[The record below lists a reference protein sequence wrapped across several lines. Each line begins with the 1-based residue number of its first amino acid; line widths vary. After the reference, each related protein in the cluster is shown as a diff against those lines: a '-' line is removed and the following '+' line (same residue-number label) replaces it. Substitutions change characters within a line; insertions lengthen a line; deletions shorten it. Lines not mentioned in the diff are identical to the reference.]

1 MLAVLVGHC
10 ATSDSASRPPFRT
23 LLYIAA
29 SSVELALFLVAC
41 GDPHVDPK
49 TRILHGSAVSLGTSN
64 ITGATHR
71 GSLSLSLLSC
81 LPLLVAA
88 VSGQSVPVT
97 SS

>member
-10 ATSDSASRPPFRT
+10 ATRDSASRPPFRT

-49 TRILHGSAVSLGTSN
+49 TRILTSLSTDQPCLSGP
-64 ITGATHR
+64 GATHR
-71 GSLSLSLLSC
+71 GSLSLSLLSR